1 MRYLILLLLVGC
13 ASEPL
18 TEEEQ
23 FQREY
28 DENDRKVH
36 YIKWE
41 KECRAAGMV
50 VYGNNPIKQR
60 LNKDKIPHRW
70 DWSYNTK
77 MERPDLGNSYVCVT
91 RDQLRSILGI

>member
-28 DENDRKVH
+28 DENDRKVR
-36 YIKWE
+36 YRAWE
-41 KECRAAGMV
+41 KQCTDAGMV
-50 VYGNNPIKQR
+50 VYGNHPVRPR
-60 LNKDKIPHRW
+60 LNSDRIPHEW

-77 MERPDLGNSYVCVT
+77 MERPDLGNSYICIT
-91 RDQLRSILGI
+91 RDQLRGILGI